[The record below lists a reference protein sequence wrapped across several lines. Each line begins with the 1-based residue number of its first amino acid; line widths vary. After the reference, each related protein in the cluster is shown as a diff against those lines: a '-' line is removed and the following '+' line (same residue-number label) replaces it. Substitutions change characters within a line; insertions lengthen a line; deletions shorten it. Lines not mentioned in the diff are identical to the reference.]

1 MGNRATPPRSFNT
14 IRQSQCKQRAKRE
27 TNRRIVLLAICATL
41 ILIFLAL
48 IILLICSIAN
58 AIGNAWG
65 DQSDTGDQNHP
76 NQPSSSIVYQQI
88 TKSKSDMGYGTLALI
103 NQTHKYNFPSSAE
116 RSLITVYA
124 ERSKVNG
131 SNIYQLSSEAYR
143 LNKETFQA
151 FDTMMLKY
159 YEISD
164 GDGST
169 TITSAYRSYVDQD
182 HLTSSSVQAGYSD
195 HHSGY
200 CLALDSDASD
210 WIYENC
216 AKYGFI
222 TRYPNN
228 KSEQTGVSGYE
239 ECLRYVG
246 VAHATYITANDLCL
260 EEYVT
265 LLRTNYDMNK
275 HLQIIGADGNRYE
288 VYYVSASDG
297 DITTIRVPE
306 NYSYTVS
313 GDNDS
318 GFIVTINCSLPIDQE

>member
-27 TNRRIVLLAICATL
+27 THRRIVLLAICATL
-41 ILIFLAL
+41 IFIFLAL
-48 IILLICSIAN
+48 IVLLICSIAH
-58 AIGNAWG
+58 AIGTQPNDDDPAV
-65 DQSDTGDQNHP
+65 SD
-76 NQPSSSIVYQQI
+76 PSSSVLYQQI
-88 TKSKSDMGYGTLALI
+88 TKSESDMGYGALALI
-103 NQTHKYNFPSSAE
+103 NQTHKYNFPSAAE
-116 RSLITVYA
+116 RSLITIYA

-131 SNIYQLSSEAYR
+131 SNIYQISSESYR
-143 LNKETFQA
+143 LNKEAFDA

-159 YEISD
+159 YELSG

-169 TITSAYRSYVDQD
+169 TITSAYRSYIDQD
-182 HLTSSSVQAGYSD
+182 NLTSSTVQAGYSD

-216 AKYGFI
+216 AKYGWI
-222 TRYPNN
+222 TRYPSN
-228 KSEQTGVSGYE
+228 KSAQTGVSGYE

-260 EEYVT
+260 EEYVAR
-265 LLRTNYDMNK
+265 LRTTYDINH
-275 HLQIIGADGNRYE
+275 HLQISGADGNRYE
-288 VYYVSASDG
+288 VYYVPASDG
-297 DITTIRVPE
+297 EITTIRVPE

-313 GDNDS
+313 GDNES
-318 GFIVTINCSLPIDQE
+318 GFIVTINLSLPIN